1 MLLETHI
8 PTDGLLSPAAPPPL
22 ERLIGRKEVLILI
35 GISNAT
41 LWRWI
46 KAGRFPAP
54 MKIGK
59 KKVAWRSSVLATWVA
74 QRSVARRGPEA
85 PAMLGE
91 LRSILGSPRIRPWAG
106 RTRER
111 GHKKRNGGLK
121 RSLDIRSAHSA
132 STFFTIL
139 FEKPY

>member
-1 MLLETHI
+1 MLLETQA
-8 PTDGLLSPAAPPPL
+8 PTEGLTSPPAPAL

-59 KKVAWRSSVLATWVA
+59 KKVAWRSSVLAQWIA
-74 QRSVARRGPEA
+74 QRTSVA
-85 PAMLGE
+85 
-91 LRSILGSPRIRPWAG
+91 
-106 RTRER
+106 
-111 GHKKRNGGLK
+111 
-121 RSLDIRSAHSA
+121 
-132 STFFTIL
+132 
-139 FEKPY
+139 

>member
-1 MLLETHI
+1 MLLESQTAN
-8 PTDGLLSPAAPPPL
+8 DGLVSSVAPPAL

-59 KKVAWRSSVLATWVA
+59 KKVAWRSSVLATWIA
-74 QRSVARRGPEA
+74 Q
-85 PAMLGE
+85 
-91 LRSILGSPRIRPWAG
+91 
-106 RTRER
+106 
-111 GHKKRNGGLK
+111 
-121 RSLDIRSAHSA
+121 HSA
-132 STFFTIL
+132 
-139 FEKPY
+139 

>member
-1 MLLETHI
+1 MLLDTQT
-8 PTDGLLSPAAPPPL
+8 PMDGLASPAAPPPL

-59 KKVAWRSSVLATWVA
+59 KKVAWRSSVLAHWIA
-74 QRSVARRGPEA
+74 QRTA
-85 PAMLGE
+85 
-91 LRSILGSPRIRPWAG
+91 
-106 RTRER
+106 
-111 GHKKRNGGLK
+111 
-121 RSLDIRSAHSA
+121 
-132 STFFTIL
+132 
-139 FEKPY
+139 

>member
-1 MLLETHI
+1 MLLESQT
-8 PTDGLLSPAAPPPL
+8 PNDGHLSPVALPAL

-59 KKVAWRSSVLATWVA
+59 KKVAWRSSVLAAWIA
-74 QRSVARRGPEA
+74 QRSA
-85 PAMLGE
+85 
-91 LRSILGSPRIRPWAG
+91 
-106 RTRER
+106 
-111 GHKKRNGGLK
+111 
-121 RSLDIRSAHSA
+121 
-132 STFFTIL
+132 
-139 FEKPY
+139 

>member
-1 MLLETHI
+1 MLVETHTL
-8 PTDGLLSPAAPPPL
+8 PEGVTTSAPPAL

-59 KKVAWRSSVLATWVA
+59 KKVAWRSSVLATWIA
-74 QRSVARRGPEA
+74 QRTV
-85 PAMLGE
+85 
-91 LRSILGSPRIRPWAG
+91 
-106 RTRER
+106 
-111 GHKKRNGGLK
+111 
-121 RSLDIRSAHSA
+121 
-132 STFFTIL
+132 
-139 FEKPY
+139 

>member
-1 MLLETHI
+1 MLLETQI
-8 PTDGLLSPAAPPPL
+8 PIDGLLSPPAPPPL

-59 KKVAWRSSVLATWVA
+59 KKVAWRSSVLAHWIT
-74 QRSVARRGPEA
+74 QRTA
-85 PAMLGE
+85 
-91 LRSILGSPRIRPWAG
+91 
-106 RTRER
+106 
-111 GHKKRNGGLK
+111 
-121 RSLDIRSAHSA
+121 
-132 STFFTIL
+132 
-139 FEKPY
+139 